1 VSERHLR
8 RIFEAQWGVSPL
20 QYVQTKRLL
29 AAKQWLTDTR
39 LPVAQIAALSGFG
52 SLRRFNDAFVAH
64 YRLQPTAL
72 RKALRDSRAGK
83 PAAHAPLAGLRLKA
97 SYRPPYD
104 VDAMLGF
111 LGKRC
116 IPGVEMVDLQTRT
129 YARTLALPQAHTLL
143 KGWFSARFLPAGAS
157 DTCAVEITVSESLA
171 DALPLVLVRVR
182 ALLDLDAD
190 PQAINAVLGDSF
202 VETEGMRVPGTVDGF
217 ELAVRAILGQQITVA
232 AARTLTTRL
241 AVQWGMDAATPFAE
255 LSRFF
260 PTAQALAVANA
271 EALGQMGIVRQR
283 QQALLGLADAVA
295 QGRIELHPGA
305 DVEAAMQAL
314 QALPGI
320 GPWTANYIAMRALRW
335 PDAFVAGDVALQKA
349 LGISQAS
356 PAVRA
361 QAAERAST
369 AWRPWRSYA
378 VIRAWSQL

>member
-1 VSERHLR
+1 
-8 RIFEAQWGVSPL
+8 
-20 QYVQTKRLL
+20 
-29 AAKQWLTDTR
+29 
-39 LPVAQIAALSGFG
+39 
-52 SLRRFNDAFVAH
+52 
-64 YRLQPTAL
+64 
-72 RKALRDSRAGK
+72 
-83 PAAHAPLAGLRLKA
+83 
-97 SYRPPYD
+97 
-104 VDAMLGF
+104 
-111 LGKRC
+111 
-116 IPGVEMVDLQTRT
+116 
-129 YARTLALPQAHTLL
+129 
-143 KGWFSARFLPAGAS
+143 
-157 DTCAVEITVSESLA
+157 
-171 DALPLVLVRVR
+171 
-182 ALLDLDAD
+182 
-190 PQAINAVLGDSF
+190 
-202 VETEGMRVPGTVDGF
+202 
-217 ELAVRAILGQQITVA
+217 
-232 AARTLTTRL
+232 
-241 AVQWGMDAATPFAE
+241 MDAATPFAE